1 MSLRVLIVDDEER
14 IREGM
19 ARQVESMG
27 LELKVVALASDG
39 EEALAL
45 VEKHVPDIV
54 LMDINMP
61 FMDGLECIRRMREK
75 DPSCVIIIVSG
86 YDRFE
91 YAQRA
96 LKYGVDRYLLKPV
109 EDDEFLATLK
119 DAIQKHAERI
129 KRFSSES
136 VIAAKSNSPEKIIA
150 YIKRHYAD
158 EDISEERLEEAFG
171 MSRSALFR
179 TVKGATGLGVSE
191 LIASLRIECA
201 KALLLDPRRPSIKE
215 ICAAVG
221 YGDQHYFSKA
231 FKRASGLSP
240 LAYREDH
247 LAAQAQKDTN
257 TKR

>member
-1 MSLRVLIVDDEER
+1 MSLRVLVADDEER

-19 ARQVESMG
+19 ARQLESLG
-27 LELKVVALASDG
+27 LELKVVALAADG
-39 EEALAL
+39 AEALAL
-45 VEKHVPDIV
+45 AERLLPDIL

-61 FMDGLECIRRMREK
+61 FMDGLECIRRLREK

-109 EDDEFLATLK
+109 EDEEFFSALR
-119 DAIQKHAERI
+119 DAIKKHAERI

-136 VIAAKSNSPEKIIA
+136 VIAAKGNSPEKIVN
-150 YIKRHYAD
+150 YIKGHYAD
-158 EDISEERLEEAFG
+158 ADISVEQLESVFSL
-171 MSRSALFR
+171 SRSALFKA
-179 TVKGATGLGVSE
+179 VKGATGLGVSE

-215 ICAAVG
+215 ICAVVG
-221 YGDQHYFSKA
+221 YGDQHYFSRA
-231 FKRASGLSP
+231 FKKYTGCPP
-240 LAYREDH
+240 LAYREGH
-247 LAAQAQKDTN
+247 EQKDTN
-257 TKR
+257 GKH